1 MNQHNEEKKLLQL
14 SISELVATNIV
25 QIKEGQA
32 MLQKLI
38 LAVTMTFALN
48 LLLGIRPPANTQ
60 VATSTKVDFAQ
71 ILKVRIIN
79 LASMSMNEK

>member
-14 SISELVATNIV
+14 PILELVATNIV

-38 LAVTMTFALN
+38 LAVSMTFALN
-48 LLLGIRPPANTQ
+48 LLLGIRPPVNTQ
-60 VATSTKVDFAQ
+60 TAFSDGVDFAQ
-71 ILKVRIIN
+71 TLKVRMIN
-79 LASMSMNEK
+79 LASMSNEK

>member
-1 MNQHNEEKKLLQL
+1 MLQL
-14 SISELVATNIV
+14 PILELVATNIV

-48 LLLGIRPPANTQ
+48 LLLGIHPPANTQ
-60 VATSTKVDFAQ
+60 TATNTKIDFVQ
-71 ILKVRIIN
+71 VLKVRMIN
-79 LASMSMNEK
+79 LESIANDK